1 MVGEQSASVPSRADV
16 VVIGGGVVGASVA
29 WHLAGAG
36 VSDVVLL
43 ERNTIGSGTTWHAAG
58 NMETWRSDP
67 LILDLVRYA
76 VDLFPE
82 LERQSGI
89 SFGWRQ
95 SGRVQ
100 FTADDEVMA
109 RFRAVPA
116 RGRARGI
123 DVELLGPDD
132 VVAKLPIVSPD
143 GLRGG
148 LWIPSDGRVD
158 PTNLAQAF
166 SRGAQRRGAR
176 IVEGVGVSAI
186 RRAGDRIVGVD
197 TSAGPIDCERVVL
210 AAGLCSGRLA
220 ETCRVRLPLIAL
232 EHFYLLTRPIAGLS
246 RDLPLFL
253 SYDERIYG
261 REDVG
266 GLLVGVFDDD
276 AIPVEPDQLPG
287 AFSFSLLP
295 ENWEQIAP
303 RLPVVMRRLPILQEA
318 EIRMQVNGPESFT
331 PDGQMLLGE
340 WPMLRGLH
348 LAAGMGSN
356 GIAMS
361 SCVGR
366 LTAEWIV
373 DGRPSLDVTT
383 LDCRRFQPFQAGR
396 AYRRARMAEVPSAMC
411 RVGGPELDF
420 LQTRDIRISPLRGL
434 WHQRG
439 AVFATAAGWEVPFWF
454 GNGDWT
460 AAVAAEL
467 EAAETVGGLVDRTA
481 SAKLLLAGPEAER
494 LIGASPSA
502 NPGAFRCPLGSAAG
516 GTEANPLAVPLAD
529 GCWLLLGEPDEAMR
543 MRDWLHRQAAGTM
556 PVVAVDGGWA
566 VLDIWGP
573 TDAVPVVGKGE
584 VVEAEL
590 GFAPVLVVGVP
601 DCPCRR
607 VLVSTEFAAG
617 VAESLLAKGLS
628 PLGALAADQLR
639 VLARQPAFGRELSP
653 AIVSAAA
660 RGPRVRGLR
669 FESERQGAVSGEP
682 VLRDGRYAGYVTS
695 STWLPVDGE
704 VRLLALLDGDGPFE
718 LVVDGARVL
727 LQEW

>member
-1 MVGEQSASVPSRADV
+1 MTGERSATLPSRADV

-29 WHLAGAG
+29 WHLAGSG
-36 VSDVVLL
+36 VADVLLL
-43 ERNTIGSGTTWHAAG
+43 ERNAIGSGTTWHAAG

-132 VVAKLPIVSPD
+132 VVAKLPIVARD

-166 SRGAQRRGAR
+166 ARGAQRRGAR
-176 IVEGVGVSAI
+176 VAEGIAVTAI
-186 RRAGDRIVGVD
+186 RRIGDRIVGVE

-210 AAGLCSGRLA
+210 AAGLWSGRLA
-220 ETCRVRLPLIAL
+220 ETCGVRLPLIAL
-232 EHFYLLTRPIAGLS
+232 EHFYLLTKPIAGLS
-246 RDLPLFL
+246 RELPLFL

-276 AIPVEPDQLPG
+276 ALPVEPEQLPG

-303 RLPVVMRRLPILQEA
+303 QLPVVMHRFPLLQQA

-373 DGRPSLDVTT
+373 DGRPSLDVTS
-383 LDCRRFQPFQAGR
+383 LDCRRFLPFQAGR
-396 AYRRARMAEVPSAMC
+396 TYRRARMAEVPSQMC

-420 LQTRDIRISPLRGL
+420 RQTRGIRRSPLHGIWL
-434 WHQRG
+434 DRG
-439 AVFATAAGWEVPFWF
+439 AVLGTRAGWEVPLWF
-454 GNGDWT
+454 GGGW
-460 AAVAAEL
+460 AEAVAAEL
-467 EAAETVGGLVDRTA
+467 AGAAVSGGLADGTA
-481 SAKLLLAGPEAER
+481 SAKLLLADADLEGLP
-494 LIGASPSA
+494 GA
-502 NPGAFRCPLGSAAG
+502 NPGPERQAFRWSFRNASG
-516 GTEANPLAVPLAD
+516 GTEAQPLAVPLPD
-529 GCWLLLGEPDEAMR
+529 GGWLLIGEPEEPLR
-543 MRDWLHRQAAGTM
+543 MLDWLHRQA
-556 PVVAVDGGWA
+556 PDRPCPRPVDGGWA
-566 VLDIWGP
+566 VLDAWGR
-573 TDAVPVVGKGE
+573 TDAMPAVRDGE
-584 VVEAEL
+584 VIACEV
-590 GFAPVLVVGVP
+590 GMAPALVIGTPVA
-601 DCPCRR
+601 DCRR
-607 VLVSTEFAAG
+607 VLVGAEFAAG
-617 VAESLLAKGLS
+617 AAEALLAQGLV
-628 PLGALAADQLR
+628 PLGALAAEQLR
-639 VLARQPAFGRELSP
+639 VLGRQPAFGHELSP
-653 AIVSAAA
+653 AIASASTS
-660 RGPRVRGLR
+660 GPAVRGFR
-669 FESERQGAVSGEP
+669 FATARQGSVRGEP
-682 VLRDGRYAGYVTS
+682 VLGRGRYAGYVTS
-695 STWLPVDGE
+695 SCWLPTDGE
-704 VRLLALLDGDGPFE
+704 LRLLALVHGDGPFE
-718 LVVDGARVL
+718 LVVDGGQVA
-727 LQEW
+727 LQDW